1 MKPSRGDSS
10 RGPRPPTRGG
20 RGGDSKRG
28 DSGRGDSGRSE
39 GPRPRRTPSDKPRTG
54 KTFSERPVRE
64 RPQRDKPT
72 GEKSSGERP
81 VRERP
86 AGGRTF
92 GERATRGKPFG
103 DKPFDKSAGKPAFKT
118 YPKRKP
124 IQSVAPKTDG
134 KRSPGS
140 YDKRRLKPDKGYIW
154 QPGPNARTI
163 RSEAGQDLA
172 HFLVHIAGRKISV
185 RKARELLENGCCRIG
200 GRIESFGSYV
210 LKAGDIV
217 EFILPDE
224 DPEHRFDARRIL
236 HNDRCVLAYDKPPFL
251 AVTPQDGPKSW
262 SLLDILK
269 ASPVG
274 TESGTE
280 LFPVH
285 RLDADTS
292 GIVLFAKD
300 QATATRLETMFRDHA
315 VIKTYQAIVRGH
327 PREEGLHRSY
337 LIKVAA
343 RQGFEKWRS
352 GRGDNAREAITTWTV
367 ENRLGKY
374 GSLLKVIPKT
384 GRYHQIRI
392 HMSELGHS
400 LYGDR
405 LYGDRLD
412 PVHVNRHLLHACE
425 VHLPNPGSGPELKI
439 KCPLPED
446 MLKAMEQIRKL

>member
-1 MKPSRGDSS
+1 MKPSRGDRGDAS
-10 RGPRPPTRGG
+10 RGPRPAAGG
-20 RGGDSKRG
+20 RGRG
-28 DSGRGDSGRSE
+28 END
-39 GPRPRRTPSDKPRTG
+39 GPRPRRAASDKPSGG
-54 KTFSERPVRE
+54 KSFGERPAR
-64 RPQRDKPT
+64 
-72 GEKSSGERP
+72 ERP

-86 AGGRTF
+86 AGAKTF
-92 GERATRGKPFG
+92 GPRPERSGKPAGGKLSTGKPAGGKPGRGRIDG
-103 DKPFDKSAGKPAFKT
+103 DKPPRDHARAEGKPAFKT

-124 IQSVAPKTDG
+124 APSVAPKTDG
-134 KRSPGS
+134 KRGPGS
-140 YDKRRLKPDKGYIW
+140 FDKRRMKPDKGHIW

-210 LKAGDIV
+210 LKAGDVV

-224 DPEHRFDARRIL
+224 DPEHRFDEQRVL

-251 AVTPQDGPKSW
+251 AVTPQDGRKSW
-262 SLLDILK
+262 SLFDILK

-274 TESGTE
+274 KAAGVE

-300 QATATRLETMFRDHA
+300 QPTATRLEAMFRDHA
-315 VIKTYQAIVRGH
+315 VVKTYQAVVRGH

-367 ENRLGKY
+367 ETRLGKY

-446 MLKAMEQIRKL
+446 MVKAMEQIRKL

>member
-1 MKPSRGDSS
+1 MKPSRSDSP
-10 RGPRPPTRGG
+10 RGPRKPA
-20 RGGDSKRG
+20 
-28 DSGRGDSGRSE
+28 RSA
-39 GPRPRRTPSDKPRTG
+39 G
-54 KTFSERPVRE
+54 E
-64 RPQRDKPT
+64 RPQRPPRPASGKPGGRSFGDKPA
-72 GEKSSGERP
+72 GGKSFGERP
-81 VRERP
+81 ARGP
-86 AGGRTF
+86 SSGKPF
-92 GERATRGKPFG
+92 GKSPGKKPFG
-103 DKPFDKSAGKPAFKT
+103 DKPAGKSFGERPARGKPPFDRAEGKPAFKT

-124 IQSVAPKTDG
+124 APSVSPKFDG
-134 KRSPGS
+134 KRAPGTF
-140 YDKRRLKPDKGYIW
+140 DKRRMKPDKGYIW
-154 QPGPNARTI
+154 KPGPNARTI
-163 RSEAGQDLA
+163 RSEAGQGLA
-172 HFLVHIAGRKISV
+172 HFLVHIASRKISV
-185 RKARELLENGCCRIG
+185 RKARELLENGCCRIS

-210 LKAGDIV
+210 LKAGDVV
-217 EFILPDE
+217 EFLLPDE
-224 DPEHRFDARRIL
+224 DPEHHFDERRIL

-262 SLLDILK
+262 SLFDILK
-269 ASPVG
+269 ASPIG
-274 TESGTE
+274 TAAGVE

-300 QATATRLETMFRDHA
+300 QPTATRLEAMFRDHA

-367 ENRLGKY
+367 EERLGKY

-439 KCPLPED
+439 KCPLPQD
-446 MLKAMEQIRKL
+446 MVKAMEQIRKL

>member
-1 MKPSRGDSS
+1 MKPSRGDSP
-10 RGPRPPTRGG
+10 RGPRKPSRPADG
-20 RGGDSKRG
+20 
-28 DSGRGDSGRSE
+28 E
-39 GPRPRRTPSDKPRTG
+39 RPRRPASGRPAEGRPSAGRPSEGRKSFG
-54 KTFSERPVRE
+54 ERPARSRPAGE
-64 RPQRDKPT
+64 RPARASSFGDKPT
-72 GEKSSGERP
+72 GD
-81 VRERP
+81 RP
-86 AGGRTF
+86 A
-92 GERATRGKPFG
+92 RGKPFSDRKFG
-103 DKPFDKSAGKPAFKT
+103 DKPTGKPAFKT

-124 IQSVAPKTDG
+124 AAAVSPKFDG
-134 KRSPGS
+134 KRAPGTF
-140 YDKRRLKPDKGYIW
+140 DKRRMKPDKGYIW
-154 QPGPNARTI
+154 KPGPNARTI

-210 LKAGDIV
+210 LKAGDVV

-224 DPEHRFDARRIL
+224 DPEHRFDERRIL

-274 TESGTE
+274 TSAGVE

-300 QATATRLETMFRDHA
+300 QPTATRLEAMFRDHA

-327 PREEGLHRSY
+327 PREDGMHRSY

-367 ENRLGKY
+367 EQRLGKY

-425 VHLPNPGSGPELKI
+425 IHLPNPGSGPELKI
-439 KCPLPED
+439 KCPLPQD
-446 MLKAMEQIRKL
+446 MVKAMEQIRKL